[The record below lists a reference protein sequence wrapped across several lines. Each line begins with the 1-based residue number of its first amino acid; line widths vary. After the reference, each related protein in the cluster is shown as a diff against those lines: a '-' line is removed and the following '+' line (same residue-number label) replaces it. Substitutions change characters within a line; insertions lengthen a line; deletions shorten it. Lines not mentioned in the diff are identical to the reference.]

1 MPHNIIMYVFAS
13 AVVGMSGL
21 ATLAI
26 QVLTLHYIYSHYINT
41 AVFTLIKIY
50 HTGLN
55 GMGKY
60 LITVYKIKILW
71 NK

>member
-1 MPHNIIMYVFAS
+1 MYVFAS

-26 QVLTLHYIYSHYINT
+26 QALTLHYIYSHYINT

-50 HTGLN
+50 HTGLGGIQN
-55 GMGKY
+55 KN
-60 LITVYKIKILW
+60 IVEILW
-71 NK
+71 NKYQL